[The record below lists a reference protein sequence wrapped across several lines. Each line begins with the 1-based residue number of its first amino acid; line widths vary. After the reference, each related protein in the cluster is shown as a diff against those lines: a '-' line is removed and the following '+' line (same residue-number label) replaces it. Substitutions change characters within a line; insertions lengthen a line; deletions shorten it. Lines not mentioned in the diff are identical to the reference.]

1 MPCSKLRV
9 RTIQFTFLPDTYKS
23 DINPVGCIR
32 VHLRLRSLFLI
43 CALNVIHSEISSET
57 QLHFKKRSSVAYAYI
72 PRRRKPRQEDCH
84 KFKANLGYIVS
95 SRSACYV
102 ELHSVLTTEG
112 QSIGNGS

>member
-1 MPCSKLRV
+1 MPFSKLRV
-9 RTIQFTFLPDTYKS
+9 RTIQFTFLPDTYYKS

-57 QLHFKKRSSVAYAYI
+57 QLHFKKSSVAYAYI
-72 PRRRKPRQEDCH
+72 PRHRKPRQEDCH

-95 SRSACYV
+95 SRSACYG
-102 ELHSVLTTEG
+102 ERHSVLTTEG